1 MIKIWNVETWE
12 KIRNLSGHSSW
23 ILSVA
28 FSKDGKIF
36 ASGSNDKMIKIWNV
50 KNWEEISSL
59 SGHSS

>member
-23 ILSVA
+23 ILSVT